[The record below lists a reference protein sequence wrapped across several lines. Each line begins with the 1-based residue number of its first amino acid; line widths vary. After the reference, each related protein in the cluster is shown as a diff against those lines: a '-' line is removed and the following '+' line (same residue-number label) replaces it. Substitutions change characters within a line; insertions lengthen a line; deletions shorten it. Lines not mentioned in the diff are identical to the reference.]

1 MSDLYLIVGLGNPGK
16 KYENTRHNAG
26 WFVLDE
32 LAQRHGLRFDKNEK
46 KAITASGSIK
56 NKKVLLVKP
65 QTFMNLSGE
74 AVRGLM
80 DFYKVPTEAI
90 IIIHDDMDTP
100 LGTLRLRRNGGAG
113 GQNGVKSII
122 RHVGTD
128 EIARAR
134 FGIGRPPGRMDPAAY
149 VLQAFQGD
157 DAIRA
162 QEIASRAS
170 DAIESWL
177 QFGIETAM
185 TNYNGDIEQRTPPPK
200 QDPQEAIALYQ
211 RAHEL
216 APKDPQPLEKLAA
229 TYKRLRETDK
239 AATWYQKAADLYT
252 AAGDAGKALRQWEQA
267 AGLRPNDVIIQTALA
282 ERYLDAGLSKKA
294 IQCYLK
300 LGERLAQNG
309 NALEGLNITHKTLE
323 INPQHPQA
331 IEQLRRLEK
340 LVTS

>member
-1 MSDLYLIVGLGNPGK
+1 MSNLYLIVGLGNPGK

-32 LAQRHGLRFDKNEK
+32 LAKRHGLRFDKNEK
-46 KAITASGSIK
+46 KALTASGTIK
-56 NKKVLLVKP
+56 NKKVVLVKP

-74 AVRGLM
+74 SVRPLA

-90 IIIHDDMDTP
+90 IIVHDDMDTP

-122 RHVGTD
+122 RHLGTN
-128 EIARAR
+128 EIARVR
-134 FGIGRPPGRMDPAAY
+134 FGVGRPPGRMDPAAY

-157 DAIRA
+157 DAILA

-185 TNYNGDIEQRTPPPK
+185 TSYNGDIQQRTPPPK
-200 QDPQEAIALYQ
+200 QDPEEAIALYL

-216 APKDPQPLEKLAA
+216 APKDPQPIEKLAA

-239 AATWYQKAADLYT
+239 AAEWYQKAAALYT
-252 AAGDAGKALRQWEQA
+252 AAGETGKALRQWEQA
-267 AGLRPNDVIIQTALA
+267 AGLQPNAVDVQTALA
-282 ERYLDAGLSKKA
+282 QRYLEAGLSKKA

-309 NALEGLNITHKTLE
+309 DLMQALNVTHEALSL
-323 INPQHPQA
+323 NPQHPQA
-331 IEQLRRLEK
+331 FEQAQRLK
-340 LVTS
+340 KRLTD

>member
-1 MSDLYLIVGLGNPGK
+1 MSNLYLIVGLGNPGK

-32 LAQRHGLRFDKNEK
+32 LAQRHGLRFDKTEK
-46 KAITASGSIK
+46 KALTASGTIK
-56 NKKVLLVKP
+56 NRKVVLVKP

-80 DFYKVPTEAI
+80 DFYKVPREDI
-90 IIIHDDMDTP
+90 LIIHDDLDTP

-122 RHVGTD
+122 RHLGTD
-128 EIARAR
+128 EIARIR

-162 QEIASRAS
+162 QEVASRAS

-177 QFGIETAM
+177 QSGIETAM
-185 TNYNGDIEQRTPPPK
+185 TSYNGDIQQRTPPPK
-200 QDPQEAIALYQ
+200 QDPQEDLALYQ

-216 APKDPQPLEKLAA
+216 APKDPQPVEKLAA

-239 AATWYQKAADLYT
+239 AAAWYQKAAELHT
-252 AAGDAGKALRQWEQA
+252 AAGHPDKALRQWERA
-267 AGLRPNDVIIQTALA
+267 ASLQPNDVAIQTTLA
-282 ERYLDAGLSKKA
+282 ERYLEAGLSKKA

-309 NALEGLNITHKTLE
+309 QPFEGLNITQEALKL
-323 INPQHPQA
+323 NPQHPQA
-331 IEQLRRLEK
+331 QEQLRRLEK
-340 LVTS
+340 LITH